1 MLLVRESRNDGKLY
15 VINIIDSI
23 VNSDTLL
30 DVYKIDEIVYE
41 TEDRST
47 MEQIVERFESKK
59 NDYLL
64 AYCGNKLI
72 GYLTYLPINETCKDK
87 ILNDDY
93 FKDCLIDS
101 SHILNYKSKDS
112 SVYVLSIAIL
122 PEYQGLGL
130 GLTLSKEL
138 NKRLRYLNYVYGCEN
153 VIATAINEKGIRV
166 LENSGF
172 KKTYNVLKYFLHQSY
187 PSSFSL
193 FLAPL

>member
-1 MLLVRESRNDGKLY
+1 MLLVRESKNDGKLY
-15 VINIIDSI
+15 VINVVDSI
-23 VNSDTLL
+23 VNTDTLV

-41 TEDRST
+41 AKYRST
-47 MEQIVERFESKK
+47 MGQITERFESKK

-93 FKDCLIDS
+93 FNDCLIDS
-101 SHILNYKSKDS
+101 RHIPNVKSKDNLI
-112 SVYVLSIAIL
+112 YILSIAVL

-130 GLTLSKEL
+130 GLALSKEL
-138 NKRLRYLNYVYGCEN
+138 NKKLSYLNYVYGCDS
-153 VIATAINEKGIRV
+153 VIATAINEKGIKV

-172 KKTYNVLKYFLHQSY
+172 KRLQVKPDKSCIMGRFITDDI
-187 PSSFSL
+187 
-193 FLAPL
+193 

>member
-93 FKDCLIDS
+93 FKDYLIDS
-101 SHILNYKSKDS
+101 SHIPDNKSKDS
-112 SVYVLSIAIL
+112 SVYILSIAVL

-153 VIATAINEKGIRV
+153 VIATEKKKKGIRV

-172 KKTYNVLKYFLHQSY
+172 KKIKVKPDNSCIMGKPVIDSM
-187 PSSFSL
+187 
-193 FLAPL
+193 